1 MDARAAIAA
10 RLRTLWPVL
19 DERTRRITAA
29 NEAMAWGTGGIS
41 AVSRACGLSR
51 RVIRRG
57 LEELT
62 EGRALPA
69 GRIHRPGGGRK
80 RITDTDPAL
89 VRTLEAVVADDTRG
103 DPQSPLRWTCKS
115 TRALAQTLT
124 DQSHPVSHVKVGQ
137 LLRGLGYS
145 LQSNRKTEEG
155 RDHPD
160 RDAQFR
166 HINRA
171 VKRGLAASAPVISVD
186 TNYDPS
192 RIMDAASGAACTPGS
207 AEGPAAVHL
216 IRDSYT

>member
-1 MDARAAIAA
+1 MDGRATLAA
-10 RLRTLWPVL
+10 RLRRVWPLL

-29 NEAMAWGTGGIS
+29 NEAMAWGDGGIS

-57 LEELT
+57 IEELT
-62 EGRALPA
+62 ERQALPA
-69 GRIHRPGGGRK
+69 GRIRRPGGGRK
-80 RITDTDPAL
+80 PITVTDPAL
-89 VRTLEAVVADDTRG
+89 VRTLEAVIADETRG

-115 TRALAQTLT
+115 TRALAQALTLRR
-124 DQSHPVSHVKVGQ
+124 HPVSHAKVGQ

-166 HINRA
+166 YIARRVRA
-171 VKRGLAASAPVISVD
+171 AQRRQQPTISVD
-186 TNYDPS
+186 TNYDPA
-192 RIMDAASGAACTPGS
+192 RIMDRLGARSRAA
-207 AEGPAAVHL
+207 
-216 IRDSYT
+216 